1 MNAQMAKKLMQ
12 RREKMAFGSLKAE
25 ANGTT
30 HSTQTDA
37 SKPDV
42 DAGTTPEGEAQ
53 NATESFQNSIVPIV
67 PIPRLV
73 GHHIA
78 QEEKVQIVRDAN
90 RNT

>member
-12 RREKMAFGSLKAE
+12 RREKMAFGSLEAE

-30 HSTQTDA
+30 HSTRTDT

-42 DAGTTPEGEAQ
+42 DAGTEGKAQ

-73 GHHIA
+73 GHHIV
-78 QEEKVQIVRDAN
+78 QQEKVQMVRDEVVGW
-90 RNT
+90 